1 MNDKPRSIAR
11 APTPSEVA
19 VFPAAAHFPHLAGS
33 NHDSATELWVGYY
46 RKSVP
51 KTSMTYP
58 AAVEEAL
65 CFGWIDGVG
74 RRIDDEVHANRFTP
88 RTKRSTWSAVNVAR
102 MGELIAAGRAHP
114 SGIRAFEA
122 RTADN
127 TGVYAYENRPADL
140 PPAYLD
146 QLQVNGKAW
155 TWWQSQTPGYRR
167 VATWWV
173 VSAKQEVTRE
183 RRLATLIEDCAA
195 GRMIKSQRYGLPKE
209 QATMTDRAGH
219 GGLWSVNDRRRP
231 IAIGE

>member
-1 MNDKPRSIAR
+1 MNDTRRSLAW
-11 APTPSEVA
+11 APTPPKVA
-19 VFPAAAHFPHLAGS
+19 VFPAAADFRTWLDA

-46 RKSVP
+46 RKSAS

-58 AAVEEAL
+58 EAVEEAL

-127 TGVYAYENRPADL
+127 TGIYAYENRPADL
-140 PPAYLD
+140 PPASLD
-146 QLQVNGKAW
+146 QLRANGKAW

-173 VSAKQEVTRE
+173 ASAKQEMTRE
-183 RRLATLIEDCAA
+183 RRLASLIEDCAA
-195 GRMIKSQRYGLPKE
+195 GRKIKSQRYGLPKE
-209 QATMTDRAGH
+209 
-219 GGLWSVNDRRRP
+219 
-231 IAIGE
+231 